1 MTERRKPSHRLCLQ
15 PDAEKDFTIEVGAL
29 WPHEKGGGFGI
40 TLKRGIALYAPEG
53 ARIIAFAI
61 REDEGKSRADEPSNG
76 RTPQSN
82 RQRSDRG
89 WDQPGHRARG
99 EKDSRDRR

>member
-1 MTERRKPSHRLCLQ
+1 MADGRNQTRKPSHRLCLQ

-53 ARIIAFAI
+53 SRIIAFTI
-61 REDEGKSRADEPSNG
+61 REDEDARRADEPQ
-76 RTPQSN
+76 RDRATSN

-89 WDQPGHRARG
+89 YDRDNGRG
-99 EKDSRDRR
+99 RR